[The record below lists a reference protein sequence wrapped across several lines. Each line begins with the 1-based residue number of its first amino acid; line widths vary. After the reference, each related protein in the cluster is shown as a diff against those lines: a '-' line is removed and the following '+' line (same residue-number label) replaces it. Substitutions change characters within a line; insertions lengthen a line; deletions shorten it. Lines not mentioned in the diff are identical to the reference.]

1 MLTFTKATFQAVFVI
16 WPTFPTNW
24 ERNKVSTRKPTHLE
38 TTRKPPS
45 ISRRMKEHLKENG
58 LKLEATDY
66 IVGRTLEFDSKTESI
81 KGDDE
86 ANALL
91 TRDYRA
97 PFVVPEKV

>member
-1 MLTFTKATFQAVFVI
+1 MLTYMKVTLSSGLCHLANVSYQLGEKQGFDKKTNAFGNNKKASEYF
-16 WPTFPTNW
+16 
-24 ERNKVSTRKPTHLE
+24 E
-38 TTRKPPS
+38 
-45 ISRRMKEHLKENG
+45 RMKEHLKENG
-58 LKLEATDY
+58 LKLEETDY

-91 TRDYRA
+91 TPGLPA

>member
-1 MLTFTKATFQAVFVI
+1 
-16 WPTFPTNW
+16 
-24 ERNKVSTRKPTHLE
+24 
-38 TTRKPPS
+38 
-45 ISRRMKEHLKENG
+45 MKEHLKENG
-58 LKLEATDY
+58 LKLEETDY
-66 IVGRTLEFDSKTESI
+66 VVGRTLEIDSKTESI